1 MTYPTEHSALNRA
14 LVKALLLDGMT
25 LGEATRQALAGTTDV
40 DLANT
45 FVLLGDPSARAVAAK
60 SPALSAVRT
69 SATALGCSSTTQGTA
84 SLALLAAVAMWLL
97 VPRRRPRS
105 ARKR

>member
-60 SPALSAVRT
+60 SPALTAVRT
-69 SATALGCSSTTQGTA
+69 SSTALGCSSTAHGTA
-84 SLALLAAVAMWLL
+84 SLALLATVAMWLL
-97 VPRRRPRS
+97 VPRRRLKS
-105 ARKR
+105 ARKL